1 MNRAKCAQ
9 PWPHGQAVKT
19 PPFHG
24 GNMGSSPV
32 GVTTKTS
39 EKQLFSLVFVLC
51 RKVRALPRISNQNA
65 TAQSRDKTDSIG
77 CKKTKF
83 SSSLAL
89 FAAFSRSK
97 NKKLFSVR
105 RLAAF
110 FFFVVAASQP
120 LPLFRRRLRSFRDLV
135 GFMQPVRSFPS
146 ARSLLY
152 SQNIRPIKGVFL
164 QTYTTVSFRRRRER

>member
-39 EKQLFSLVFVLC
+39 EKQLFSLVF
-51 RKVRALPRISNQNA
+51 ASYSGYFGSLPPIFPQNN
-65 TAQSRDKTDSIG
+65 
-77 CKKTKF
+77 
-83 SSSLAL
+83 
-89 FAAFSRSK
+89 K
-97 NKKLFSVR
+97 NKKSFFVR

-110 FFFVVAASQP
+110 FFFGVAEYQL
-120 LPLFRRRLRSFRDLV
+120 LPRFRGRLFRFRELV
-135 GFMQPVRSFPS
+135 GFMQPVRSSPC
-146 ARSLLY
+146 ARSLFCL
-152 SQNIRPIKGVFL
+152 QNNRPIKTPFL
-164 QTYTTVSFRRRRER
+164 QMYTTVSFRRRRER